1 MNIKKE
7 LLLEKVNEDML
18 DIEYLREQLLKGLV
32 LTIPRRFL
40 INEEG
45 QKKKDYNKRK

>member
-1 MNIKKE
+1 
-7 LLLEKVNEDML
+7 
-18 DIEYLREQLLKGLV
+18 V

-45 QKKKDYNKRK
+45 QKKKDYNKRKWATGYG